1 MLTSQTE
8 INEFTLVFFIVT
20 GLISFIFAGLGAW
33 LASYLNYRYYL
44 KTEIHR
50 LENEY
55 KQYLK
60 ETQEKTTREV
70 LDQVWRKYQEALG
83 SVAAIYSGSVKYPNL
98 NRMTEDELRQFL
110 EETHLN
116 EYQKSKVME
125 ASDRNRFYS
134 EILHIFQMER
144 VIESINN
151 FHNELV
157 NNKLFIPD
165 DIYEVLMGTR
175 FLLSKSFSSY
185 EIGSEVEDI
194 ELLKEGRQYFDEAKN
209 KNEEIETKLK
219 KLMHYDQE
227 STN

>member
-33 LASYLNYRYYL
+33 LASYINYRYYL

-55 KQYLK
+55 KQYLI
-60 ETQEKTTREV
+60 ENQEKTTREV
-70 LDQVWRKYQEALG
+70 LDQVWRKFQEALG
-83 SVAAIYSGSVKYPNL
+83 GVAAIYSGSVKYPNL

-116 EYQKSKVME
+116 EYQKTKVME

-134 EILHIFQMER
+134 GILHIFQMER
-144 VIESINN
+144 ANESINN

-165 DIYEVLMGTR
+165 DLYELLMGTR
-175 FLLSKSFSSY
+175 LLFSKSFGSY

-194 ELLKEGRQYFDEAKN
+194 ELVNEGRQYFDEVKN
-209 KNEEIETKLK
+209 KNKEIETKFK

>member
-1 MLTSQTE
+1 MATAYVS
-8 INEFTLVFFIVT
+8 
-20 GLISFIFAGLGAW
+20 G
-33 LASYLNYRYYL
+33 
-44 KTEIHR
+44 
-50 LENEY
+50 
-55 KQYLK
+55 
-60 ETQEKTTREV
+60 
-70 LDQVWRKYQEALG
+70 
-83 SVAAIYSGSVKYPNL
+83 VAALYFGSVKYPNL

-175 FLLSKSFSSY
+175 FLLSKSFGSY
-185 EIGSEVEDI
+185 EEFEKSTDDELIG
-194 ELLKEGRQYFDEAKN
+194 KAFYFINA
-209 KNEEIETKLK
+209 
-219 KLMHYDQE
+219 LMYGIK
-227 STN
+227 